1 MQAEPNNTSLVLSS
15 NGNSPVVAR
24 SKSKNNARKEELN
37 NRMVSDF
44 NLDDSSTQDDELVR
58 FGVDMSK
65 LSDYLDNIIRAV
77 N

>member
-1 MQAEPNNTSLVLSS
+1 
-15 NGNSPVVAR
+15 
-24 SKSKNNARKEELN
+24 
-37 NRMVSDF
+37 MVSDF
-44 NLDDSSTQDDELVR
+44 NLDDSSTQDEELVR

>member
-1 MQAEPNNTSLVLSS
+1 MQAEPNKTSLVLSS
-15 NGNSPVVAR
+15 NGNSPISAR
-24 SKSKNNARKEELN
+24 SKSRNSARKEKAK

-44 NLDDSSTQDDELVR
+44 NLDDSSTQDEELVR

>member
-1 MQAEPNNTSLVLSS
+1 MQAEPNKTSLVLSS
-15 NGNSPVVAR
+15 NENSPISAR
-24 SKSKNNARKEELN
+24 SKSRNSARKEKAK

-44 NLDDSSTQDDELVR
+44 NLDDSSTQDEELVR